1 MSNIYQER
9 GYGNR
14 LNYLIDLSEEY
25 DVPQQTVFLIADF
38 LGPDEDFDGLINALE
53 DYENRME

>member
-25 DVPQQTVFLIADF
+25 NMPQQEIFAIAN
-38 LGPDEDFDGLINALE
+38 LLEPDEDFDGLINVLE
-53 DYENRME
+53 DYEERME